1 MGAKFRAMLP
11 ILFLTFGHGAVDS
24 YVGLLQAVTPGAAEF
39 LDIPIGDL
47 VMLVGLGAMVNNLI
61 QPLVGAIMGKRNIAW
76 ALWLAVV
83 VSSLPC
89 LMGWVSSYWAVATL
103 IFLGAL
109 GTGVYHPEAVLAA
122 SDAAGTRAY
131 LGVPLFMAGGG
142 AIYAVFTPLAIHI
155 SETWGFPFLALLMI
169 PGMFV
174 GIVLLLQ
181 YRQKRVEHP
190 SVVIRPRSRRETINR
205 AGAVSFWPLLG
216 IGLCFCASNGLL
228 LSLLSSHF
236 ELTFGPEARD
246 MAGWTLMALGIGGSL
261 ASFFW
266 SWLARRY
273 NFYGLCFIAMLVA
286 VPMFILLGHPG
297 TPLRGL
303 LLGAIISVVTPA
315 ALHPVGVLLSRNA
328 AGSTQA
334 MRTSL
339 MIGFNYG
346 MSSVAIMIAGMLLRM
361 GVASSWLMVMVG
373 GFAAVAGGIAAW
385 QYIKTTRAGIKVHT

>member
-1 MGAKFRAMLP
+1 MSAKFRAMLP

-47 VMLVGLGAMVNNLI
+47 VMLVGLAAMVNNLI
-61 QPLVGAIMGKRNIAW
+61 QPLVGAIMGKRNLAW

-89 LMGWVSSYWAVATL
+89 LMGWVSGYWGLAAL

-109 GTGVYHPEAVLAA
+109 GTGLYHPEAVLAA

-131 LGVPLFMAGGG
+131 LGVPLFMAGGA

-155 SETWGFPFLALLMI
+155 SENWGFPSLAILMI

-174 GIVLLLQ
+174 GLVLLLQ
-181 YRQKRVEHP
+181 YRRVRVMHP

-205 AGAVSFWPLLG
+205 AGVVSFWPLLG
-216 IGLCFCASNGLL
+216 IGLCFCSSSGLF
-228 LSLLSSHF
+228 LSILASHF

-246 MAGWTLMALGIGGSL
+246 MAGWTLMVLGVGGAL

-286 VPMFILLGHPG
+286 VPMFVMLGHPG
-297 TPLRGL
+297 TPMRGL
-303 LLGAIISVVTPA
+303 VLGAIISVVTPA

-339 MIGFNYG
+339 MIGLNYG
-346 MSSVAIMIAGMLLRM
+346 LSAIAIMIAGMLLRM
-361 GVASSWLMVMVG
+361 GMASSWLMVMVG
-373 GFAAVAGGIAAW
+373 GFAAIAGIIAAW
-385 QYIKTTRAGIKVHT
+385 QYITTKRAGIRVHT